1 MALLD
6 SLKDLIPQNTNIFG
20 ARVPTYLSGIVSD
33 TELEKAKQQSLFQGL
48 LGTAVGYLA
57 QPKNQMYGSAIPYLA
72 KAYGQGMQ
80 MAQTPYSNLERDLLM
95 KEKFDQ
101 IRIDKQRQEDL
112 KKLQGNLYTTTP
124 AQTITTS
131 DYQPIVQTG
140 ADASVQ
146 IAPSF
151 APYNAQETT
160 IVPEQ
165 NKLNTAALQDYI
177 AKYPEQGL
185 KYAKALEGIN
195 KLGMPTTSR
204 VLTPEEVRSGVYG
217 NLNPEGVY
225 QMSPTGAIST
235 VQAAE
240 KPISYGTDANLAA
253 AEKGYRTF
261 NDAPDNIK
269 REIAKE
275 LKLSDKE
282 LAALSGGITSPQ
294 FGTSG
299 TTDIDKQ
306 YLTNTAELQRYD
318 SIAKQFS
325 PSYMTWET
333 QAKAGALALAEKAGR
348 TLTPQEENLVTG
360 YTQFKTSTLQQ
371 LNDYIVKITGAAIG
385 QGEEEKRLKSSVPN
399 ADDSATQFKAK
410 LDLLTKDVKK
420 AQARLYYLKTK
431 GYKNLEKGFKD
442 IKLDDMPQIMAQRE
456 KELIEQYAKGKNLDE
471 NPQIKGTIKRQLA
484 AEFGLS
490 Y

>member
-1 MALLD
+1 MAIKLEDFLP
-6 SLKDLIPQNTNIFG
+6 KGTNIFG
-20 ARVPTYLSGIVSD
+20 ARTPTYLEGLI
-33 TELEKAKQQSLFQGL
+33 TPEQMKQAQQQSLFQGL

-80 MAQTPYSNLERDLLM
+80 MAQTPYANLERDILM

-101 IRIDKQRQEDL
+101 MRIEKQRQEDL
-112 KKLQGNLYTTTP
+112 RKLQGNLYTKTP
-124 AQTITTS
+124 AETITTS
-131 DYQPIVQTG
+131 DYMPIIKTG

-151 APYNAQETT
+151 APYNVQETT

-165 NKLNTAALQDYI
+165 NKLNTAALQEYI

-185 KYAKALEGIN
+185 KYAQALEGIN
-195 KLGMPTTSR
+195 KLGMPTTSK
-204 VLTPEEVRSGVYG
+204 VLTPEEVKSGAYG
-217 NLNPEGVY
+217 NLDPTGVY
-225 QMSPTGAIST
+225 QISPTGAIST
-235 VQAAE
+235 VQAPT
-240 KPISYGTDANLAA
+240 KTSYGVEADREATRF
-253 AEKGYRTF
+253 GFPTF
-261 NDAPDNIK
+261 NQADQATKIK
-269 REIAKE
+269 ILDKMD
-275 LKLSDKE
+275 LTDKE
-282 LAALSGGITSPQ
+282 RAALMGGITSPQ

-299 TTDIDKQ
+299 QTEIDKQ
-306 YLTNTAELQRYD
+306 FLTNAAELQRYD

-333 QAKAGALALAEKAGR
+333 QAKAGALALAEKAGK
-348 TLTPQEENLVTG
+348 TLTPQEANLVTG

-385 QGEEEKRLKSSVPN
+385 QGEEEKRLKASVPN

-431 GYKNLEKGFKD
+431 GYKNLEQGFKD

-471 NPQIKGTIKRQLA
+471 NPQIKGAIARQLA

>member
-1 MALLD
+1 MAIKLED
-6 SLKDLIPQNTNIFG
+6 FIPKGTNIFG
-20 ARVPTYLSGIVSD
+20 ARTPTYLEGLI
-33 TELEKAKQQSLFQGL
+33 TPEQMKQAQQQSLFQGL

-57 QPKNQMYGSAIPYLA
+57 QPKNQNYGSAVPYLA
-72 KAYGQGMQ
+72 KSYLQGMQ

-101 IRIDKQRQEDL
+101 MRIEKQRQEDL
-112 KKLQGNLYTTTP
+112 RKLQGNLYTTTP
-124 AQTITTS
+124 AETITTS
-131 DYQPIVQTG
+131 DYMPIIKTG

-151 APYNAQETT
+151 APYNVQETT

-165 NKLNTAALQDYI
+165 NKLNTAALQEYI

-185 KYAKALEGIN
+185 KYAQALEGIN
-195 KLGMPTTSR
+195 KLGMPTTSK
-204 VLTPEEVRSGVYG
+204 VLTPEEVKSGAYG
-217 NLNPEGVY
+217 NLDPTGVY
-225 QMSPTGAIST
+225 QISPTGAIST
-235 VQAAE
+235 VQAPT
-240 KPISYGTDANLAA
+240 KTSYGVEADREATRF
-253 AEKGYRTF
+253 GFPTF
-261 NDAPDNIK
+261 NQADQATKIK
-269 REIAKE
+269 ILDKMD
-275 LKLSDKE
+275 LTDKE
-282 LAALSGGITSPQ
+282 RAALMGGITSPQ

-299 TTDIDKQ
+299 QTEIDKQ
-306 YLTNTAELQRYD
+306 FLTNAAELQRYD

-348 TLTPQEENLVTG
+348 TLTQQEANLVTG

-385 QGEEEKRLKSSVPN
+385 QGEEADRLKASVPN

-431 GYKNLEKGFKD
+431 GYKNLEQGFKD

-456 KELIEQYAKGKNLDE
+456 KELIDQYAKGKNLDE
-471 NPQIKGTIKRQLA
+471 NPQIKGAIARQLA
-484 AEFGLS
+484 TEFGLS

>member
-1 MALLD
+1 MAIKLED
-6 SLKDLIPQNTNIFG
+6 FIPKGTNIFG
-20 ARVPTYLSGIVSD
+20 ARTPTYLEGLI
-33 TELEKAKQQSLFQGL
+33 TPEQMKQAQQQSLFQGL

-57 QPKNQMYGSAIPYLA
+57 QPKNQRYGSAIPYLA

-80 MAQTPYSNLERDLLM
+80 MAQTPYANLERDILM

-101 IRIDKQRQEDL
+101 MRIEKQRQEDL
-112 KKLQGNLYTTTP
+112 RKLQGNLYTKTP
-124 AQTITTS
+124 AETITTS
-131 DYQPIVQTG
+131 DYMPIIKTG

-151 APYNAQETT
+151 APYNVQETT

-165 NKLNTAALQDYI
+165 NKLNTAALQEYI

-185 KYAKALEGIN
+185 KYAQALEGIN
-195 KLGMPTTSR
+195 KLGMPTTSK
-204 VLTPEEVRSGVYG
+204 VLTPEEVKSGAYG
-217 NLNPEGVY
+217 NLDPTGVY
-225 QMSPTGAIST
+225 QISPTGAIST
-235 VQAAE
+235 VQAPT
-240 KPISYGTDANLAA
+240 KTSYGVEADREATRF
-253 AEKGYRTF
+253 GFPTF
-261 NDAPDNIK
+261 NQADQATKIK
-269 REIAKE
+269 ILDKMD
-275 LKLSDKE
+275 LTDKE
-282 LAALSGGITSPQ
+282 RAALMGGITSPQ

-299 TTDIDKQ
+299 QTEIDKQ
-306 YLTNTAELQRYD
+306 FLTNAAELQRYD

-333 QAKAGALALAEKAGR
+333 QAKAGALALAEKAGK
-348 TLTPQEENLVTG
+348 TLTPQEANLVTG

-385 QGEEEKRLKSSVPN
+385 QGEEEKRLKASVPN

-431 GYKNLEKGFKD
+431 GYKNLEQGFKD

-471 NPQIKGTIKRQLA
+471 NPQIKGAIARQLA

>member
-1 MALLD
+1 MAIKLED
-6 SLKDLIPQNTNIFG
+6 FIPKGTNIFG
-20 ARVPTYLSGIVSD
+20 ARTPTYLEGLI
-33 TELEKAKQQSLFQGL
+33 TPEQMKQAQQQSLFQGL

-57 QPKNQMYGSAIPYLA
+57 QPKNQNYGSAVPYLA
-72 KAYGQGMQ
+72 KSYLQGMQ
-80 MAQTPYSNLERDLLM
+80 MAQTPYANLERDILM

-101 IRIDKQRQEDL
+101 MRIEKQRQEDL
-112 KKLQGNLYTTTP
+112 RKLQGNLYTTTP
-124 AQTITTS
+124 AETITTS
-131 DYQPIVQTG
+131 DYMPIIKTG

-151 APYNAQETT
+151 APYNVQETT

-165 NKLNTAALQDYI
+165 NKLNTAALQEYI

-185 KYAKALEGIN
+185 KYAQALEGIN
-195 KLGMPTTSR
+195 KLGMPTTSK
-204 VLTPEEVRSGVYG
+204 VLTPEEVKSGAYG
-217 NLNPEGVY
+217 NLDPTGVY
-225 QMSPTGAIST
+225 QISPTGAIST
-235 VQAAE
+235 VQAPT
-240 KPISYGTDANLAA
+240 KTSYGVEADREATRF
-253 AEKGYRTF
+253 GFPTF
-261 NDAPDNIK
+261 NQADQATKIK
-269 REIAKE
+269 ILDKMD
-275 LKLSDKE
+275 LTDKE
-282 LAALSGGITSPQ
+282 RAALMGGITSPQ

-299 TTDIDKQ
+299 QTEIDKQ
-306 YLTNTAELQRYD
+306 FLTNAAELQRYD

-348 TLTPQEENLVTG
+348 TLTQQEANLVTG

-385 QGEEEKRLKSSVPN
+385 QGEEADRLKASVPN

-431 GYKNLEKGFKD
+431 GYKNLEQGFKD

-456 KELIEQYAKGKNLDE
+456 KELIDQYAKGKNLDE
-471 NPQIKGTIKRQLA
+471 NPQIKGAIARQLA
-484 AEFGLS
+484 TEFGLS

>member
-1 MALLD
+1 MAIKLED
-6 SLKDLIPQNTNIFG
+6 FIPKGTNIFG
-20 ARVPTYLSGIVSD
+20 ARTPTYLEGLI
-33 TELEKAKQQSLFQGL
+33 TPEQMKQAQQQSLFQGL

-57 QPKNQMYGSAIPYLA
+57 QPKNQRYGSAIPYLA

-80 MAQTPYSNLERDLLM
+80 MAQTPYSNLERDILM

-101 IRIDKQRQEDL
+101 MRIEKQRQEDL
-112 KKLQGNLYTTTP
+112 KNLQSNLYTKTP
-124 AQTITTS
+124 AETITTS
-131 DYQPIVQTG
+131 DYMPIIKTG

-151 APYNAQETT
+151 APYNVQETT

-165 NKLNTAALQDYI
+165 NKLNTAALQEYI

-185 KYAKALEGIN
+185 KYAQALEGIN

-225 QMSPTGAIST
+225 QISPTGAIST
-235 VQAAE
+235 VQSAE
-240 KPISYGTDANLAA
+240 KPINYGTEANLAA
-253 AEKGYRTF
+253 TERGYPTF
-261 NDAPDNIK
+261 NDAPDNVK

-282 LAALSGGITSPQ
+282 KAALMGGITSPQ

-299 TTDIDKQ
+299 QTEIDKQ
-306 YLTNTAELQRYD
+306 FLTNAAELQRYD

-348 TLTPQEENLVTG
+348 TLTPQEANLVTG

-385 QGEEEKRLKSSVPN
+385 QGEEEKRLKASVPN

-431 GYKNLEKGFKD
+431 GYKNLEQGFKD

-471 NPQIKGTIKRQLA
+471 NPQIKGAIARQLA

>member
-1 MALLD
+1 MAIKLED
-6 SLKDLIPQNTNIFG
+6 FIPKGTNIFG
-20 ARVPTYLSGIVSD
+20 ARTPTYLEGLI
-33 TELEKAKQQSLFQGL
+33 TPEQMKQAQQQSLFQGL

-80 MAQTPYSNLERDLLM
+80 MAQTPYANLERDILM

-101 IRIDKQRQEDL
+101 MRIEKQRQEDL
-112 KKLQGNLYTTTP
+112 RKLQGNLYTKTP
-124 AQTITTS
+124 AETITTS
-131 DYQPIVQTG
+131 DYMPIIKTG

-151 APYNAQETT
+151 APYNVQETT

-165 NKLNTAALQDYI
+165 NKLNTAALQEYI

-185 KYAKALEGIN
+185 KYAQALEGIN
-195 KLGMPTTSR
+195 KLGMPTTSK
-204 VLTPEEVRSGVYG
+204 VLTPEEVKSGAYG
-217 NLNPEGVY
+217 NLDPTGVY
-225 QMSPTGAIST
+225 QISPTGAIST
-235 VQAAE
+235 VQAPT
-240 KPISYGTDANLAA
+240 KTSYGVEADREATRF
-253 AEKGYRTF
+253 GFPTF
-261 NDAPDNIK
+261 NQADQATKIK
-269 REIAKE
+269 ILDKMD
-275 LKLSDKE
+275 LTDKE
-282 LAALSGGITSPQ
+282 RAALMGGITSPQ

-299 TTDIDKQ
+299 QTEIDKQ
-306 YLTNTAELQRYD
+306 FLTNAAELQRYD

-333 QAKAGALALAEKAGR
+333 QAKAGALALAEKAGK
-348 TLTPQEENLVTG
+348 TLTPQEANLVTG

-385 QGEEEKRLKSSVPN
+385 QGEEEKRLKASVPN

-431 GYKNLEKGFKD
+431 GYKNLEQGFKD

-471 NPQIKGTIKRQLA
+471 NPQIKGAIARQLA

>member
-1 MALLD
+1 MAIKLEDFLP
-6 SLKDLIPQNTNIFG
+6 KNTNIFG
-20 ARVPTYLSGIVSD
+20 ARTPSYLEGLI
-33 TELEKAKQQSLFQGL
+33 TPEQMKQAQQQSLFQGL

-57 QPKNQMYGSAIPYLA
+57 QPKNQMYGSAVPYLA
-72 KAYGQGMQ
+72 KGYLQGMQ

-101 IRIDKQRQEDL
+101 MKIEKQRQEDL
-112 KKLQGNLYTTTP
+112 RKLQGNLYTTTP

-140 ADASVQ
+140 PDGTMQV
-146 IAPSF
+146 APSF
-151 APYNAQETT
+151 APYSVEETT

-165 NKLNTAALQDYI
+165 RQLNTAALQDYI

-185 KYAKALEGIN
+185 KYAQALEGIN

-204 VLTPEEVRSGVYG
+204 VLSDQEVRSGVYG
-217 NLNPEGVY
+217 NLDPQGVY
-225 QMSPTGAIST
+225 QISPTGAIST
-235 VQAAE
+235 VQAPT
-240 KPISYGTDANLAA
+240 KTSYGTEADREATRY
-253 AEKGYRTF
+253 GFPTF
-261 NDAPDNIK
+261 NQADQATKIK
-269 REIAKE
+269 ILDK
-275 LKLSDKE
+275 LDLSDKE
-282 LAALSGGITSPQ
+282 KAALMGGVTAPQ

-299 TTDIDKQ
+299 QTEIDKQ
-306 YLTNTAELQRYD
+306 FLVNAAELSRYNT
-318 SIAKQFS
+318 IAKQFS

-348 TLTPQEENLVTG
+348 TLSPEEEKLVKG

-385 QGEEEKRLKSSVPN
+385 QGEEEQRLKSSVPN

-410 LDLLTKDVKK
+410 LDLLTNDIRK
-420 AQARLYYLKTK
+420 AQARLYYLRTK
-431 GYKNLEKGFKD
+431 GYTNLEKGFKD

-456 KELIEQYAKGKNLDE
+456 KELIDQYAKGKNLDE
-471 NPQIKGTIKRQLA
+471 NPQIRAAIARQLA
-484 AEFGLS
+484 TEFGLT

>member
-1 MALLD
+1 MAIKLEDFLP
-6 SLKDLIPQNTNIFG
+6 SGTNIFG
-20 ARVPTYLSGIVSD
+20 ARTPTYLEGLI
-33 TELEKAKQQSLFQGL
+33 TPEQMKKAEQQSLFQGL

-101 IRIDKQRQEDL
+101 MRIEKQRQEDL
-112 KKLQGNLYTTTP
+112 TKLQGNLYTTTP
-124 AQTITTS
+124 AQTVTTS
-131 DYQPIVQTG
+131 DYMPIIKTG

-151 APYNAQETT
+151 ERYNVQETT
-160 IVPEQ
+160 IAPEQ
-165 NKLNTAALQDYI
+165 RQLNTAALQEYI

-185 KYAKALEGIN
+185 KYAQALEGIN

-204 VLTPEEVRSGVYG
+204 ILTPEEIKSGAYG
-217 NLNPEGVY
+217 KLDPEGVY
-225 QMSPTGAIST
+225 QIDRNNNVSIL
-235 VQAAE
+235 QAPE
-240 KPISYGTDANLAA
+240 KPINYGTEANLAA
-253 AEKGYRTF
+253 VEEGYPTF
-261 NDAPDNIK
+261 NAAPASIQRK
-269 REIAKE
+269 IAKE

-282 LAALSGGITSPQ
+282 KAALMGGITSPQ

-299 TTDIDKQ
+299 QTEIDKQ
-306 YLTNTAELQRYD
+306 FLVNAAELQRYD
-318 SIAKQFS
+318 SIQKQFN

-333 QAKAGALALAEKAGR
+333 QAKAAALAGLEKAGR
-348 TLTPQEENLVTG
+348 KLTPPEENLVAG

-385 QGEEEKRLKSSVPN
+385 QGEEEKRLKASVPN

-420 AQARLYYLKTK
+420 AQARLYYLRTK
-431 GYKNLEKGFKD
+431 GYKNLEQGFKD

-456 KELIEQYAKGKNLDE
+456 KELIEQYAKGKNIDE
-471 NPQIKGTIKRQLA
+471 NPQIRGAIARQLA
-484 AEFGLS
+484 AEFGLT

>member
-1 MALLD
+1 MAIKLED
-6 SLKDLIPQNTNIFG
+6 FIPKGTNIFG
-20 ARVPTYLSGIVSD
+20 ARTPTYLEGLI
-33 TELEKAKQQSLFQGL
+33 TPEQMKQAQQQSLFQGL

-57 QPKNQMYGSAIPYLA
+57 QPKNQNYGSAVPYLA
-72 KAYGQGMQ
+72 KSYLQGMQ
-80 MAQTPYSNLERDLLM
+80 MAQTPYANLERDILM

-101 IRIDKQRQEDL
+101 MRIEKQRQEDL
-112 KKLQGNLYTTTP
+112 RKLQGNLYTTTP
-124 AQTITTS
+124 AETITTS
-131 DYQPIVQTG
+131 DYMPIIKTG

-151 APYNAQETT
+151 APYNVQETT

-165 NKLNTAALQDYI
+165 NKLNTAALQEYI

-185 KYAKALEGIN
+185 KYAQALEGIN
-195 KLGMPTTSR
+195 KLGMPTTSK
-204 VLTPEEVRSGVYG
+204 VLTPEEVKSGAYG
-217 NLNPEGVY
+217 NLDPTGVY
-225 QMSPTGAIST
+225 QISPTGAIST
-235 VQAAE
+235 VQAPT
-240 KPISYGTDANLAA
+240 KTSYGVEADREATRF
-253 AEKGYRTF
+253 GFPTF
-261 NDAPDNIK
+261 NQADQATKIK
-269 REIAKE
+269 ILDKMD
-275 LKLSDKE
+275 LTDKE
-282 LAALSGGITSPQ
+282 RAALMGGITSPQ

-299 TTDIDKQ
+299 QTEIDKQ
-306 YLTNTAELQRYD
+306 FLTNAAELQRYD

-348 TLTPQEENLVTG
+348 TLTQQEANLVTG

-385 QGEEEKRLKSSVPN
+385 QGEEADRLKASVPN

-431 GYKNLEKGFKD
+431 GYKNLEQGFKD

-456 KELIEQYAKGKNLDE
+456 KELIDQYAKGKNLDE
-471 NPQIKGTIKRQLA
+471 NPQIKGAIARQLA